1 MDTARL
7 LVATADPDVLDDA
20 LRWCAAVG
28 AAPEVASDAVAAR
41 RAWTSAAGVLLA
53 ADLAGPLARTGPPR
67 RSGVL
72 VLEAGREPASDA
84 LWRHAVALGAQA
96 VLHRAD
102 EASVLD
108 HLGRL
113 LDGGGEAACLAV
125 VGAVGGAGSSTL
137 AAAVGLEA
145 ARRGHRP
152 VLVDADTRGAGVD
165 LVLGAERVEGLRW
178 PVGGGAAGHVGAARL
193 ARSLPEHR
201 GVAVLACARDGA
213 AVPGSTVP
221 DVLTAATRAFDVV
234 VADVPRHLDDLGAAV
249 LTRCEGAV
257 LVVPEDVRCVAAGR
271 IALARVSAHVPR
283 VVLVTVRRPG
293 GLGSGPVAEALRLP
307 VVARLGNDRRLRADV
322 EHGRGPGRS
331 RTFRRASSRVLDV
344 VGLGAAG

>member
-28 AAPEVASDAVAAR
+28 TTPEVASDAVAAR
-41 RAWTSAAGVLLA
+41 RAWVSAQGVLLA
-53 ADLAGPLARTGPPR
+53 ADLAGPLARTTPPR
-67 RSGVL
+67 RAGVL
-72 VLEAGREPASDA
+72 MLQDGTVPASDA
-84 LWRHAVALGAQA
+84 LWHHALALGAEA
-96 VLHRAD
+96 VLDAAD
-102 EASVLD
+102 EARVLD

-125 VGAVGGAGSSTL
+125 VGAVGGAGASTL

-178 PVGGGAAGHVGAARL
+178 PELGGADGHIGAARL

-213 AVPGSTVP
+213 PVPAATAP
-221 DVLTAATRAFDVV
+221 DVLTAAARAFDVV
-234 VADVPRHLDDLGAAV
+234 VADVPRHLDVLGTAA
-249 LTRCEGAV
+249 LGRCEGAV

-271 IALARVSAHVPR
+271 IVLARVSAYVPR

-293 GLGSGPVAEALRLP
+293 GVGSGPVADALRLP
-307 VVARLGNDRRLRADV
+307 VVARVGHDRRVRADV
-322 EHGRGPGRS
+322 DHGRGPGRS
-331 RTFRRASSRVLDV
+331 RTYRRASERVLDV
-344 VGLGAAG
+344 LGLGPVE

>member
-1 MDTARL
+1 
-7 LVATADPDVLDDA
+7 
-20 LRWCAAVG
+20 
-28 AAPEVASDAVAAR
+28 
-41 RAWTSAAGVLLA
+41 
-53 ADLAGPLARTGPPR
+53 
-67 RSGVL
+67 
-72 VLEAGREPASDA
+72 
-84 LWRHAVALGAQA
+84 
-96 VLHRAD
+96 
-102 EASVLD
+102 
-108 HLGRL
+108 
-113 LDGGGEAACLAV
+113 
-125 VGAVGGAGSSTL
+125 
-137 AAAVGLEA
+137 
-145 ARRGHRP
+145 
-152 VLVDADTRGAGVD
+152 
-165 LVLGAERVEGLRW
+165 
-178 PVGGGAAGHVGAARL
+178 
-193 ARSLPEHR
+193 
-201 GVAVLACARDGA
+201 VLACARDGA

-344 VGLGAAG
+344 VGLGAVG